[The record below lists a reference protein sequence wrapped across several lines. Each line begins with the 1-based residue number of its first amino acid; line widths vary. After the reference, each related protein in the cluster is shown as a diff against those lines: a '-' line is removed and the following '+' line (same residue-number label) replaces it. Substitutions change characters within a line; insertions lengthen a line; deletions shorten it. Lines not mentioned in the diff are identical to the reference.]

1 VEKKPANRPTII
13 SVIGIVNIVFGSM
26 GLITAI
32 CCVGG
37 GMLIAPLISQMPM
50 PQGPGKAPIENP
62 MTKLNAVPGY
72 LALQCAQVA
81 MGVFTGS
88 LLLISGIG
96 FLKMKRWSRSLTFV
110 YIVVAIVW
118 AVIAM
123 VVQQQVVTPAM
134 KEFSQKIQES
144 TGQPNPVLDN
154 SVFMT
159 IGYAFGMLAS
169 FALPVV
175 LFVLM
180 LLPAVKLGL
189 AGKVDPAW
197 QPDEGKFEGDVD
209 TDNTVRL

>member
-1 VEKKPANRPTII
+1 VEKKPVTRPTII

-26 GLITAI
+26 GLITAV
-32 CCVGG
+32 CCIGG
-37 GMLIAPLISQMPM
+37 GMLITPLLSQMPL

-62 MTKLNAVPGY
+62 MSKLNAVPGY
-72 LALQCAQVA
+72 LAFQVAQVA

-110 YIVVAIVW
+110 YVVVAIVW

-123 VVQQQVVTPAM
+123 VVQQRVVTPAM
-134 KEFSQKIQES
+134 KEFGQKVQES

-154 SVFMT
+154 PVFMT
-159 IGYAFGMLAS
+159 IGYAIGMLAS

-180 LLPAVKLGL
+180 LLPAVRLGL

-209 TDNTVRL
+209 PDNTVKL